1 MRETDTPLLVSVV
14 IVNYNCKAWV
24 PRCLESIRK
33 QTIYD
38 RIEVIF
44 TDNISRDGSDLQ
56 AQELM
61 KDWPHGVF
69 VQTGANLGFG
79 GGANRGA
86 VPARGKFL
94 FFLNPDVWLETDCLE
109 QLVKATESG
118 GHGVAGPVV
127 FNYDDDEV
135 QSKGVSGFDIF
146 GLQVGPY
153 ASENLDRLFCP
164 PAFYFIRRE
173 LFNKV
178 GGWDDHYFMYDE
190 EMDLAWRVWISG
202 ATMGAA
208 PYAKMHH
215 RGAAVDNPKG
225 GDRMVELR
233 SSDTKRFCTLRN
245 HLLTLLKSTQHLLLL
260 LVLTSIALTLLE
272 GLAGAIWLRRW
283 SFFSNTSWRAL
294 VSCWQMRGH
303 WMAERRRINGFRK
316 RGDFWI
322 IRFLSWRM
330 NRWHEIRQIMK
341 FGMPKM
347 EQR

>member
-1 MRETDTPLLVSVV
+1 MTESGTSPLISVV

-33 QTIYD
+33 QTVYE
-38 RIEVIF
+38 RMEVIF

-69 VQTGANLGFG
+69 LQTGANLGFG

-86 VPARGKFL
+86 ALAKGKFL
-94 FFLNPDVWLETDCLE
+94 FFLNPDVWLEPNCLE
-109 QLVKATESG
+109 QLVKAAEENG
-118 GHGVAGPVV
+118 YGVAGPTVL
-127 FNYDDDEV
+127 FYNDDSL
-135 QSKGVSGFDIF
+135 QSKGVSGFDVF
-146 GLQVGPY
+146 GLQVGPS
-153 ASENLDRLFCP
+153 ASDNMARLFCP
-164 PAFYFIRRE
+164 AAFYFIRRE

-178 GGWDDHYFMYDE
+178 GGWDDRYFMYDE

-202 ATMGAA
+202 ATGGAA
-208 PYAKMHH
+208 PAAKMHH

-233 SSDTKRFCTLRN
+233 SSDTKRFCTHRN

-260 LVLTSIALTLLE
+260 LVLTSTALLLLE
-272 GLAGAIWLRRW
+272 GLAGAMWLRRW

-294 VSCWQMRGH
+294 ASCWQMRGH
-303 WMAERRRINGFRK
+303 WMEERRRINSFRK
-316 RGDFWI
+316 RGDFWM

-330 NRWHEIRQIMK
+330 NRWGELRQILK
-341 FGMPKM
+341 LGMPKV
-347 EQR
+347 EER